1 MGAVTNE
8 ATAAVLVVKPW
19 SGHRV
24 GATLVLPLGKARQYE
39 AIGVLR
45 VLAPQ
50 AADPLPATESKETP
64 MKARRG
70 THGS

>member
-1 MGAVTNE
+1 MAAVTNE

-24 GATLVLPLGKARQYE
+24 GATLVLPLGKAQHFER
-39 AIGVLR
+39 IGVLR

-50 AADPLPATESKETP
+50 APDPLPATDAAGKP
-64 MKARRG
+64 MKQRRG

>member
-1 MGAVTNE
+1 VANVTNE

-24 GATLVLPLGKARQYE
+24 GATLVLQLERARHFE
-39 AIGVLR
+39 RMGVLR

-50 AADPLPATESKETP
+50 AADPLPATQDNGKTIKS
-64 MKARRG
+64 RRG
-70 THGS
+70 TNGS